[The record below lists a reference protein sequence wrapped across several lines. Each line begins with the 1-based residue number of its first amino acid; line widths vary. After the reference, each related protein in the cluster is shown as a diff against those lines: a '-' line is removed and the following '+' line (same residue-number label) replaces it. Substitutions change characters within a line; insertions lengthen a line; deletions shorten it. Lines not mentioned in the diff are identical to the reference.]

1 MIANNREESQDF
13 QFSNSLCQSF
23 CNWPMIMIEYL
34 NHSIVKYWGNPMKKS
49 RKILCAAL
57 TTLLAVSSAFALEVS
72 RAELESTRGSN
83 IVFQNYSGPH
93 TIINTVDQIRRIGS
107 DLAPSIAADP
117 DNFTTAGN
125 PSRYY
130 VIHAVD
136 PKSPE
141 KLDAD
146 ILVIGENATV
156 DHVRNLRRII
166 SAYLESAYNYSR
178 SDADTIATF
187 ATVYN
192 AVYRNNLDNF
202 TAKYNKIVTDNL
214 TTGKIGIDTNYQEWP
229 GKTQIVIP
237 LFDVRGGLSTVDT
250 SAISDRQVIK
260 SLQNEEDKGIGARKE
275 MVDIKE
281 READNASE
289 AAQSAQQKAT
299 EENEKLKEE
308 QQKSAQANQDASQAK
323 KDAAN
328 AEREA
333 DKAQRDADNAQK
345 QADNAQK
352 QADNAQKQADEA
364 QKQADEAK
372 AIADANPNDKQA
384 QDNAA
389 KKQAE
394 ADKKQAVADEKQNT
408 ADEKKAAADEKQ
420 NTADEKK
427 ATAQDKQNEAQ
438 DKQAKAEEQAS
449 KTADQAAKTAEAQ
462 SESAKAQEQADKKRT
477 EAQEERAA
485 IAEDQ
490 QALIRA
496 EEVAEENVLYG
507 LKSIDDLGAMSA
519 IVKMNSAT
527 GSLVKESPVS
537 VIRSRT
543 VYEDGNNFV
552 AIAGTNFGNGAIK
565 LVLIDKENLEIA
577 KESNE
582 VLSETSVLVEYDG
595 SYYAVVKTGATSFVV
610 GKFNNNADLE
620 VKSPVAVK
628 AATPITIT
636 TKGVL
641 VTSSDGLPVLLNA
654 KDLTAVT
661 GNSKSDAK

>member
-1 MIANNREESQDF
+1 MIANNIDESQDF

-57 TTLLAVSSAFALEVS
+57 TTLLAVSSAFGLEVN

-308 QQKSAQANQDASQAK
+308 QEKSAQANQDASQAK

-333 DKAQRDADNAQK
+333 DKAQRD
-345 QADNAQK
+345 
-352 QADNAQKQADEA
+352 ADNAQKQADEA

-394 ADKKQAVADEKQNT
+394 ADQKQAVADEKQNT
-408 ADEKKAAADEKQ
+408 ADEKKAAA
-420 NTADEKK
+420 
-427 ATAQDKQNEAQ
+427 QDKQNTAQ

-527 GSLVKESPVS
+527 GALVKESPVS

>member
-1 MIANNREESQDF
+1 
-13 QFSNSLCQSF
+13 
-23 CNWPMIMIEYL
+23 
-34 NHSIVKYWGNPMKKS
+34 MKKN
-49 RKILCAAL
+49 RKVLCAAFASL
-57 TTLLAVSSAFALEVS
+57 FAISSAFALEVN
-72 RAELESTRGSN
+72 RAELESTKGSN

-107 DLAPSIAADP
+107 DLAPTIAADP
-117 DNFTTAGN
+117 DNFATAGN
-125 PSRYY
+125 PNRYY

-156 DHVRNLRRII
+156 DHVKNLRRII
-166 SAYLESAYNYSR
+166 SAYLEAAYKYSR

-214 TTGKIGIDTNYQEWP
+214 TSGKIGIDTNYQEWP

-250 SAISDRQVIK
+250 SAISDKQVIK
-260 SLQNEEDKGIGARKE
+260 SLQNEEDKGIEERKK

-281 READNASE
+281 READNATE
-289 AAQSAQQKAT
+289 DAQNAQKKAQD
-299 EENEKLKEE
+299 EGQKLKEE
-308 QQKSAQANQDASQAK
+308 QNKSTEANKEATEAK
-323 KDAAN
+323 KEAN
-328 AEREA
+328 AAEKDA
-333 DKAQRDADNAQK
+333 KNAQKDADNAKK

-352 QADNAQKQADEA
+352 EAEKAKQQAE
-364 QKQADEAK
+364 
-372 AIADANPNDKQA
+372 ANPNDPKAQENAKQKQEEA
-384 QDNAA
+384 DKKKAA
-389 KKQAE
+389 AEEKQNE
-394 ADKKQAVADEKQNT
+394 ADKKQSVAE
-408 ADEKKAAADEKQ
+408 E
-420 NTADEKK
+420 
-427 ATAQDKQNEAQ
+427 KQNEAKE
-438 DKQAKAEEQAS
+438 KQAKAEEQAAKTEEQKS
-449 KTADQAAKTAEAQ
+449 KTEEAQ
-462 SESAKAQEQADKKRT
+462 KESAKAQEQADKKRN
-477 EAQEERAA
+477 EAQSERAA

-490 QALIRA
+490 QSLIRA
-496 EEVAEENVLYG
+496 EEVADENVLFG

-527 GSLVKESPVS
+527 GKLVKESPVS

-595 SYYAVVKTGATSFVV
+595 SYYAVVKTGATNFVI
-610 GKFNNNADLE
+610 GKFNNNADLLIQ
-620 VKSPVAVK
+620 SPVAVK
-628 AATPITIT
+628 PATPITIT
-636 TKGVL
+636 AKGIL
-641 VTSSDGLPVLLNA
+641 VTSSDGLPILLNI
-654 KDLTAVT
+654 KDLTEIKG
-661 GNSKSDAK
+661 GNSGDAK

>member
-1 MIANNREESQDF
+1 
-13 QFSNSLCQSF
+13 
-23 CNWPMIMIEYL
+23 
-34 NHSIVKYWGNPMKKS
+34 MKKL
-49 RKILCAAL
+49 ICALSMAFL
-57 TTLLAVSSAFALEVS
+57 VGSAWTIDVNRS
-72 RAELESTRGSN
+72 ELESAGAS
-83 IVFQNYSGPH
+83 VEFENYGGPH
-93 TIINTVDQIRRIGS
+93 AVIETARAIRDIGGA
-107 DLAPSIAADP
+107 LGRQVAKNVQVQATYGEGAKY
-117 DNFTTAGN
+117 TL
-125 PSRYY
+125 
-130 VIHAVD
+130 IHAVTD
-136 PKSPE
+136 EGKG

-146 ILVIGENATV
+146 ILVLNKTAGV
-156 DHVRNLRRII
+156 DHIVNLRRII
-166 SAYLESAYNYSR
+166 TGFLAEAYGYSEE
-178 SDADTIATF
+178 DAGTIATF
-187 ATVYN
+187 VTVYN

-214 TTGKIGIDTNYQEWP
+214 TAGKIGIDTNYQEWP

-250 SAISDRQVIK
+250 SAISDKQVIK

-281 READNASE
+281 READNATEE
-289 AAQSAQQKAT
+289 AQNAQKKAT
-299 EENEKLKEE
+299 EENEKLKAE
-308 QQKSAQANQDASQAK
+308 QEKAEQANKDATQAK
-323 KDAAN
+323 RDAAN

-333 DKAQRDADNAQK
+333 DKAQKDADNAQK

-384 QDNAA
+384 QDDAA

-394 ADKKQAVADEKQNT
+394 ADQKQAVADQKQAAADDKQNA
-408 ADEKKAAADEKQ
+408 ADNKQSAADDKKAAAAE
-420 NTADEKK
+420 
-427 ATAQDKQNEAQ
+427 KQNEAQ
-438 DKQAKAEEQAS
+438 DKQAKADEQAS
-449 KTADQAAKTAEAQ
+449 KTADQAAKAAEAQ
-462 SESAKAQEQADKKRT
+462 EESAKAQEQADKKRT

-527 GSLVKESPVS
+527 GALVKESPVS

-577 KESNE
+577 KESSE

-595 SYYAVVKTGATSFVV
+595 YYYAVVKTGATSFVV
-610 GKFNNNADLE
+610 GKFNNNAEIE

-641 VTSSDGLPVLLNA
+641 VTSNDGLPILLNA

-661 GNSKSDAK
+661 GSNSDAK

>member
-1 MIANNREESQDF
+1 
-13 QFSNSLCQSF
+13 
-23 CNWPMIMIEYL
+23 
-34 NHSIVKYWGNPMKKS
+34 MKKS

-57 TTLLAVSSAFALEVS
+57 TTLLAMSSAFGLEVS
-72 RAELESTRGSN
+72 RAELESTKGSN

-107 DLAPSIAADP
+107 DLAPAIAADP
-117 DNFTTAGN
+117 DNFATSGN

-146 ILVIGENATV
+146 ILVIGESATV
-156 DHVRNLRRII
+156 DHVKNLRRII

-214 TTGKIGIDTNYQEWP
+214 TAGKIGIDTNYQEWP

-250 SAISDRQVIK
+250 SAISDKQVIK

-281 READNASE
+281 READNATEE
-289 AAQSAQQKAT
+289 AQNAQKKAT
-299 EENEKLKEE
+299 EENEKLKAE
-308 QQKSAQANQDASQAK
+308 QEKAEQANKDATQAK
-323 KDAAN
+323 RDAAN

-333 DKAQRDADNAQK
+333 DKAQKDADNAQK

-384 QDNAA
+384 QDDAA

-394 ADKKQAVADEKQNT
+394 ADQKQAVADQKQAAADDKQNA
-408 ADEKKAAADEKQ
+408 ADNKQSAADDKKAAAAE
-420 NTADEKK
+420 
-427 ATAQDKQNEAQ
+427 KQNEAQ
-438 DKQAKAEEQAS
+438 DKQAKADEQAS
-449 KTADQAAKTAEAQ
+449 KTADQAAKAAEAQ
-462 SESAKAQEQADKKRT
+462 EESAKAQEQADKKRT

-527 GSLVKESPVS
+527 GALVKESPVS

-577 KESNE
+577 KESSE

-595 SYYAVVKTGATSFVV
+595 YYYAVVKTGATSFVV
-610 GKFNNNADLE
+610 GKFNNNAEIE

-641 VTSSDGLPVLLNA
+641 VTSNDGLPILLNA

-661 GNSKSDAK
+661 GSNSDAK